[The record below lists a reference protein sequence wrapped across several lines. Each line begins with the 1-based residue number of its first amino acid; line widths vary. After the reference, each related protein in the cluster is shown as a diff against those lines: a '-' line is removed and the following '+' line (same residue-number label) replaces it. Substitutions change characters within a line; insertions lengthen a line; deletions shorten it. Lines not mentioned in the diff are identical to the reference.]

1 MSATMQTIVAKP
13 APPPRVMIA
22 WAMKMFRIIVMIKM
36 IVLFISVVFS
46 YTNIILFFGPA
57 KFFCKKFHEQ
67 LFLKPS

>member
-36 IVLFISVVFS
+36 IVFFISVVS
-46 YTNIILFFGPA
+46 LMLLFVINGGEFP
-57 KFFCKKFHEQ
+57 
-67 LFLKPS
+67 